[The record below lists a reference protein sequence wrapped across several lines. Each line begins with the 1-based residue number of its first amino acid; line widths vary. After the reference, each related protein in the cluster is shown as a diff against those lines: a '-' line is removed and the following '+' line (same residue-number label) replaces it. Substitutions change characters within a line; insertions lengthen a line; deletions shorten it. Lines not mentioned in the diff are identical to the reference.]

1 MIKQFMKMGGVKT
14 EKEFYAKYPTEES
27 FFAAHPE
34 ARQYQ
39 AGGAQMPDKETII
52 KYLQAFAQLQ
62 GMNVEELVQQLQQL
76 PQEKQAEALQQI
88 IQTVEQSGGSSQ
100 GQANLGAFVYGGS
113 KEIAFPT
120 AEPYKNF
127 FEYGAKTANIPM
139 IAQQGDEVGAPYRP
153 VSVPM
158 EQAPAYQAASVD
170 EPEPKSFGE
179 AFKKNRSLGVDKFQ
193 WRGKWYT
200 TQTKEEAARSKAPAR
215 VVSAPQMSAPAAIPM
230 VGVPAAYYEEPVIY
244 EKPGTR
250 DTPKAL
256 PNKTQAKQ
264 AVRKS
269 RVDEIYFGIPTGR
282 PARRS
287 DYVNEPVPQFDAN
300 AMAPM
305 PSTFYPEYMKQQ
317 AALQAY
323 TKSLPAYSY
332 YDMMDVDPYMR
343 QYKRMDNK
351 GRVYQTGG
359 EESSGPEWLIPAVGA
374 AGATA
379 GTAVGQYVLRNIDAK
394 PISEAGRKVKPVK
407 GFVQAPGTAPM
418 DIEDFNKLE
427 NELLSAE
434 LERLKKTGIANPTVD
449 NIPEKIRKQINQEAT
464 MLYQMNPQDRANA
477 LFLRK
482 KVFKT
487 DVPFEVAMEEW
498 GKKSGFKRAATVA
511 GKTIGVGSNW
521 SKAKKV
527 AGRIAIPALAG
538 YLTYKWLSPDED
550 ETVYD
555 PSYTPVDSTEEI
567 NRFIEYEAQQYGG
580 TTSPGINN
588 TQAQLSQNA
597 NNFLQF
603 LRDNV
608 DINNY
613 GVEVKRNGGVPK
625 KKLGM
630 AQTGDQVDKFSLL
643 QRTPYEEDMSDM
655 GDYGAYPALGMD
667 WERREMTADELFHGA
682 NDGKSRW
689 SGWNN
694 LPGIYKAEALLSLS
708 GGINRARESHLEK
721 KRQDQLDTE
730 MQAMRFAT
738 AQPVNRGKYLTNN
751 MGFVPPT
758 MQTPVQFSGYNP
770 GVYGKYGTEVMYLTD
785 DQIND
790 ILRQGGEIEFLD

>member
-39 AGGAQMPDKETII
+39 AGGAQMPDKETIV
-52 KYLQAFAQLQ
+52 KYLQAFAEMQ

-100 GQANLGAFVYGGS
+100 GQADLGAFVYGGS

-394 PISEAGRKVKPVK
+394 PISPQGRAVTPINLSND
-407 GFVQAPGTAPM
+407 QLSAYSEIT
-418 DIEDFNKLE
+418 
-427 NELLSAE
+427 NELFESEFEKL
-434 LERLKKTGIANPTVD
+434 RKKGIKNPTVND
-449 NIPEKIRKQINQEAT
+449 VPKAVHDAIMDDAN
-464 MLYQMNPQDRANA
+464 MLFQMSPKDRANA

-482 KVFKT
+482 KIFKPE
-487 DVPFEVAMEEW
+487 VPFAQAMEEW
-498 GKKSGFKRAATVA
+498 MAKSGIRRTAAVLGRNIKSPVPAGA
-511 GKTIGVGSNW
+511 GKMLRR
-521 SKAKKV
+521 A
-527 AGRIAIPALAG
+527 AIPALAG
-538 YLTYKWLSPDED
+538 YLTYKWLSPDEG
-550 ETVYD
+550 EAAGYD
-555 PSYTPVDSTEEI
+555 PSYAPVDSTEGI
-567 NRFIEYEAQQYGG
+567 NQFIEYEAQQYGG

-625 KKLGM
+625 KKVGM
-630 AQTGDQVDKFSLL
+630 AQTGMQVDKFSLL